1 MARRRSVRSRILISS
16 LLSSFLAI
24 VLFIGA
30 IAAFRSADFST
41 AIRLKTEKVASR
53 LAKSLAIPLWSYDTK
68 TCDQII
74 KSELDDRD
82 LAAIFLREN
91 TGSLI
96 SAFGWSG
103 GDLVAY
109 TDEAR
114 TSAKINPSLRAKI
127 VAPVLYRENNIGE
140 VSVYA
145 TGAVGFRALE
155 ASIAEQAI
163 IALLLGALVAI
174 LAFLA
179 ADRLISKRVLRL
191 GAEIGRFSDR
201 DLSARSRDSADDEI
215 GKLSSAFNA
224 MADTIQVHARRLEE
238 AVATRTR
245 ELAEAN
251 EKLGATNE
259 RLTATVAELSAARD
273 EVANSKRIAA
283 LGQLVAGIAHQLNTP
298 LAAISSANRFLADG
312 LKGQILGIT
321 KELAG
326 IDEIDAA
333 ILEEMLEES
342 LASDDAVD
350 FAMLRGK
357 RRELAALFSEAGFED
372 GDDLARIVIEANLH
386 GLGSRLLEFLGTRK
400 IRKLLAIVTAVN
412 DIKNAGLVIDTA
424 TERAAN
430 VVRALKAYIGEG
442 AGETKASVTLA
453 TSMENVLGLFRHL
466 TGSGI
471 ALTTRFDRS
480 LRVLGRREQLE
491 LVWMNLIDNAVQAMA
506 GKGRLG
512 IDIEREDLF
521 AIVKIRDTGR
531 GIDPD
536 RRDRIF
542 DAFLSEKGE
551 TGRLGLGLSTAR
563 RIIEDHGG
571 SIGFESEVGRTVFQV
586 ALPIEETAAPEP
598 AAPA

>member
-1 MARRRSVRSRILISS
+1 MAGRRSVRSRILTSS
-16 LLSSFLAI
+16 LLSSLI
-24 VLFIGA
+24 VIIVFIGA
-30 IAAFRSADFST
+30 IAAMRSSAFSINIQT
-41 AIRLKTEKVASR
+41 KAEKVATR

-74 KSELDDRD
+74 QSELDDGD
-82 LAAIFLREN
+82 FAAIYLREN
-91 TGSLI
+91 SGSLI
-96 SAFGWSG
+96 SAFGRSG
-103 GDLVAY
+103 HGLVPLG
-109 TDEAR
+109 DEAGVR
-114 TSAKINPSLRAKI
+114 ERLAGSLRAKG
-127 VAPVLYRENNIGE
+127 VAQVEYRGTVIGV

-145 TGAVGFRALE
+145 TGAIGFQSLE

-163 IALLLGALVAI
+163 IAILLGVIVAS

-179 ADRLISKRVLRL
+179 ADRLISKRVVRL
-191 GAEIGRFSDR
+191 GVDIGHFSNR
-201 DLSARSRDSADDEI
+201 DLSARSRDAGGDEI
-215 GKLSSAFNA
+215 GKLARAFNA
-224 MADTIQVHARRLEE
+224 MADTIQLHARGLEE
-238 AVATRTR
+238 AVAARTK

-251 EKLGATNE
+251 DKLSATNE
-259 RLTATVAELSAARD
+259 RLTATVAELRAAED

-312 LKGQILGIT
+312 LRGQVLRIT

-372 GDDLARIVIEANLH
+372 GDDLARIAIEANLH
-386 GLGSRLLEFLGTRK
+386 GLGSRLIEYLGTRR
-400 IRKLLAIVTAVN
+400 IRSILAIVTAVN
-412 DIKNAGLVIDTA
+412 DIKNAALVIDTA

-430 VVRALKAYIGEG
+430 VIRALKAYIGEG
-442 AGETKASVTLA
+442 AGETKSSVALA
-453 TSMENVLGLFRHL
+453 ASMEEVLGLFRNM

-471 ALTTRFDRS
+471 VLTRHFDRS

-491 LVWMNLIDNAVQAMA
+491 LVWMNLIDNSVQAMA

-512 IDIEREDLF
+512 IDIERVDAF
-521 AIVKIRDTGR
+521 AIVKIHDTGR
-531 GIDPD
+531 GIAPD
-536 RRDRIF
+536 QHERIF
-542 DAFLSEKGE
+542 DAFLAEEGRS
-551 TGRLGLGLSTAR
+551 GRLGLGLSTAK

-571 SIGFESEVGRTVFQV
+571 SIGFESEVGRTVFSV
-586 ALPIEETAAPEP
+586 SLPAEEAEP
-598 AAPA
+598 IA